1 MPRCRCADK
10 QHELGLTSDDQA
22 LHSDRIKLWNDFNHA
37 WLAILQ
43 AQKDAMESGQQGQRS
58 QSLITQ
64 DGLEKMGK
72 ELVRHCDSIERYGL
86 VDYEYGVWEEQ
97 IIASR
102 SPSLF
107 VPCVDLSWTKL
118 LTLC

>member
-1 MPRCRCADK
+1 
-10 QHELGLTSDDQA
+10 
-22 LHSDRIKLWNDFNHA
+22 
-37 WLAILQ
+37 
-43 AQKDAMESGQQGQRS
+43 MESGQQGQRP

-97 IIASR
+97 IIAGR
-102 SPSLF
+102 PPPLV
-107 VPCVDLSWTKL
+107 VPCADLSWTKL
-118 LTLC
+118 LTLS